1 MGATGGSIESITL
14 GGRTFSVAG
23 DADSNRKLGGFENDV
38 QANGDGTARLL
49 KTRVPWAASDLALS
63 IDDLNGDHEFLQDLA
78 DRNSMFAIT
87 AAYASG
93 AIFNGEGQI
102 TAELQ
107 VSSANTT
114 ATVSLMGSGK
124 FTAQQ

>member
-1 MGATGGSIESITL
+1 MGATGGSIESVTL
-14 GGRTFSVAG
+14 DGRTFSVAT

-49 KTRVPWAASDLALS
+49 KTRVPWTAADLTLS
-63 IDDLNGDHEFLQDLA
+63 IDDLNGDHEFLQALA
-78 DRNSMFAIT
+78 DGNSMFPIT

-93 AIFNGEGQI
+93 TIFQGEGQI
-102 TAELQ
+102 TGELQ

-114 ATVSLMGSGK
+114 ASVSLMGSGK
-124 FTAQQ
+124 MTAQQ